1 MTDTPSEYWSDY
13 WSRGCLTSLPQDFAA
28 NYDGEVS
35 EFWHAAFQALPP
47 RGQVIDLCTGNGAI
61 ALLAAGFAQAN
72 ARPMQITAVDEARVS
87 PESIVARFPDQAALL
102 EQIHFLSPCRIEDL
116 DLETQFDL
124 ATSQYGI
131 EYCDWQLAAAR
142 VAQLLKPGGRLL
154 MVCHSASSDI
164 MAYMQREQTEF
175 QQLEALGFFSS
186 IRAYLD
192 RNTDHAALLA
202 TLRAVQSQLQ
212 IAFSHSGSALYR
224 SVLEMLK
231 GALAMPEA
239 RLDNSR
245 AHLEA
250 YYLQTRH
257 GFNRLADMLRV
268 NQALKDDPGWTRVFE
283 AAGLVAEESGQIRY
297 RGQHHA
303 GDFHA
308 FRKPLAAEK

>member
-1 MTDTPSEYWSDY
+1 MTDTPSEHWSDY
-13 WSRGCLTSLPQDFAA
+13 WSRGCLTSLPQDFAI
-28 NYDGEVS
+28 NYDGEVAA
-35 EFWHAAFQALPP
+35 FWHAAIRALPP
-47 RGQVIDLCTGNGAI
+47 GGRMIDLCTGNGAI
-61 ALLAAGFAQAN
+61 ALLAAAFGQAN
-72 ARPMQITAVDEARVS
+72 DRPIEITAVDAAQVS
-87 PESIVARFPDQAALL
+87 PEAIVERFPEQARLL
-102 EQIHFLSPCRIEDL
+102 EDIRFISPCRIEE
-116 DLETQFDL
+116 LELEAQFDL

-131 EYCDWQLAAAR
+131 EYCDWEPAAAR

-154 MVCHSASSDI
+154 MVCHSAGSDI
-164 MAYMQREQTEF
+164 MAYMEREQREF
-175 QQLEALGFFSS
+175 QQLEALGFFSA
-186 IRAYLD
+186 IRGYLD
-192 RNTDHAALLA
+192 RKTGHAGLVAA
-202 TLRAVQSQLQ
+202 LRAVQSELQ
-212 IAFSHSGSALYR
+212 KEFSRSGSPLYR

-257 GFNRLADMLRV
+257 GFDRLADMLRV

-283 AAGLVAEESGQIRY
+283 AAGLIAEESGQIRY

-308 FRKPLAAEK
+308 FRKPQAAEK